1 MFRRTLAPGSTSFL
15 LREVVGWSPFG
26 QHEHLSA
33 LVVGTST
40 LLHARLVAAP
50 EGLATSQTLRFSA
63 DRVTSA
69 ELVGTFHDNRTKS
82 VVFQA
87 AFHWWDSGSRH
98 QLLGG
103 FPLPRGYPPA
113 SSPGSRR
120 INADPW
126 SAFRL
131 SLLREPTARTG
142 TNRFNVRA
150 TSRTM
155 CCSNCQR
162 SVCAYFQR
170 KWAGRRSNP
179 RLRCFKPPLD
189 HLSYQPMLG
198 CSGFARF
205 GHEKRLD
212 ACVTPSLHKKAIRL
226 KSECHM
232 SSRYAGALP
241 G

>member
-1 MFRRTLAPGSTSFL
+1 MSIPSDTRTSLDQLSTPGSSPLIPF
-15 LREVVGWSPFG
+15 RAARSPFG
-26 QHEHLSA
+26 DRCRHFNSVTRAACCPLPKESATSRTLGVPRLRSVLARSTIAVLNPWSFRQHSA
-33 LVVGTST
+33 DGTAT
-40 LLHARLVAAP
+40 LTISYLVASRSHTVIHRLHRWGWRRMNA
-50 EGLATSQTLRFSA
+50 ASQT
-63 DRVTSA
+63 
-69 ELVGTFHDNRTKS
+69 
-82 VVFQA
+82 
-87 AFHWWDSGSRH
+87 
-98 QLLGG
+98 
-103 FPLPRGYPPA
+103 
-113 SSPGSRR
+113 
-120 INADPW
+120 
-126 SAFRL
+126 AFRL
-131 SLLREPTARTG
+131 SLLREPNAHTG
-142 TNRFNVRA
+142 ADRFNVRA

-232 SSRYAGALP
+232 SNRYAGELP